1 MDLSFLNKIPPF
13 KNVDFTDPINQKKT
27 LVVIIGVV
35 ACIIS
40 ITVALAPE
48 AGTSAEQPGT
58 VVQAETYAP
67 VLKVQEGE
75 DRDQL
80 EGKSSISIF
89 RSGDGQSLAQ
99 KLFEPKDTVFSD
111 NPLGNIGVD
120 GAPRTSQ
127 AQTAS
132 QQTTLPASS
141 AQPAGQERVFGEP
154 LKPISADDIRK
165 ALNGT
170 DSDVESAAEQ
180 RKRDE
185 EYKRREMEL
194 KSRQRL
200 LEMGINP
207 DTGQP
212 FGAVPNNTP
221 SASRTAKGGSGNYIP
236 ANSSQSVT
244 PVEQKPQTVGAT
256 PEVVISENEIED
268 DDNSFGL
275 GTTRISSISSSKKK
289 ELEKL
294 TVKAMFIEEKKVKSG
309 ERIQLLLSEDKGIT
323 VDGIHIPKNSLL
335 YATVS
340 ISERLFI
347 TVQSINVNGRILP
360 LNLEA
365 YDIDGQRGIYCP
377 TNEAEQALKEAG
389 REAKNIATGVVSGM
403 MSMFGARFVSYGNT
417 VIDRVTGQTAVYITP
432 GYSFDLMKS
441 QN

>member
-1 MDLSFLNKIPPF
+1 MDLSFLNMIPLL
-13 KNVDFTDPINQKKT
+13 KNVDFNDPVNQKKS
-27 LVVIIGVV
+27 LIVVLGVV
-35 ACIIS
+35 ASIIS
-40 ITVALAPE
+40 IIVVLAPDTE
-48 AGTSAEQPGT
+48 ASAAQPG
-58 VVQAETYAP
+58 VAVQAETYAP

-89 RSGDGQSLAQ
+89 RSGDGQSLAE
-99 KLFEPKDTVFSD
+99 KLFQPQDSVFTD
-111 NPLGNIGVD
+111 NPLGNIGVEENP
-120 GAPRTSQ
+120 ATNQPSSTP
-127 AQTAS
+127 
-132 QQTTLPASS
+132 QTTTSSSS
-141 AQPAGQERVFGEP
+141 AHTGQENVFGEP
-154 LKPISADDIRK
+154 LKPISADDIRR
-165 ALNGT
+165 ALDGKDNET
-170 DSDVESAAEQ
+170 AMNEKK
-180 RKRDE
+180 KREDE
-185 EYKRREMEL
+185 NRRREKEL
-194 KSRQRL
+194 NERQRL

-212 FGAVPNNTP
+212 FDAATNSTPSTQRRTTSGVSRGGYVPSSAVP
-221 SASRTAKGGSGNYIP
+221 P
-236 ANSSQSVT
+236 AAT
-244 PVEQKPQTVGAT
+244 DEQKTQPVAAA
-256 PEVVISENEIED
+256 PEVVISENELED

-275 GTTRISSISSSKKK
+275 GTTKISSISSSKKK
-289 ELEKL
+289 EMEKL

-335 YATVS
+335 YATVN
-340 ISERLFI
+340 IGDRLYI

-377 TNEAEQALKEAG
+377 TNEAELALKDAG
-389 REAKNIATGVVSGM
+389 REAKNIASGVVSGM

-417 VIDRVTGQTAVYITP
+417 VTDRVTGQTAVFITP